1 MLHSPFLLTVAEVTM
16 IMKKKMANDITVAP
30 IGKHE
35 HGGNIYKFK
44 RDGLSRGGN
53 MIDFS
58 ANINPLGPPGWL
70 RSHLNRNL
78 ELVGHYPDPECF
90 ELRRTISQTYQV
102 SEECVVPANGTTELL
117 HFLPHILD
125 KRDVVVPVPSYID
138 YISVFHKNGFPIKT
152 VALLEKDG
160 FQITAEIL
168 EPYIHGSEIVIF
180 GNPAN
185 PAGTFLADHQ
195 ILQLARRHRE
205 TLFIVDEAFHEF
217 VSPFKTVGEA
227 TGNIITLNSLT
238 KFYAT
243 PGLRIGFGVLPADYA
258 KKMKA
263 ILPQWSVNTLAQSS
277 AVKFLED
284 DDYCEASRRACTQL
298 RGHLKGEL
306 EALSQL
312 VVFPSQANYFLV
324 KLQGEMSVEAL
335 YNNLLENSIIIRRC
349 GNYLGLD
356 SSYFRVAVRTESENS
371 LLIQAL
377 TGVLGNKTKALT
389 KRTRAAHSLMFQ
401 GTSSNA
407 GKSILSAA
415 FCRILLQDGFKVAPF
430 KAQNMSLN
438 SHVTHTGGEMGRAQ
452 VVQAM
457 AAKVDPDCRMNPV
470 LLKPNSHTGSQVIVN
485 GKPVANMEVKQYH
498 RYKEQAWQAVK
509 KSYDQLSAEF
519 DIIILEGAGS
529 PGEINLKRH
538 DIVNMKMARYAG
550 APVLIVGD
558 IDRGGVYA
566 SMAGIMDVLE
576 EWERALIAG
585 FVVNK
590 FRGDESLLTEAHQFI
605 FEHTGREVF
614 AVVPYLTD
622 ISIPEEDSV
631 SLREGRYNSGDKT
644 PDQIDIVVI
653 DLPHISNF
661 TDIDP
666 LYMEPD
672 VNVRFVKDASDLGEP
687 DAVIIPG
694 SKNVGGDL
702 KTIEK
707 RGLFQALTKLADQG
721 CVIVGI
727 CGGYQMLGRKMSDPH
742 NIETDNESIQGLGLL
757 DIETVLH
764 PEKTLRKQEGTHIR
778 SGLTIFGYEIHHGI
792 TDARLNPVLR
802 FDNGQTCGCQSMN
815 GSIWGVYLHGIFD
828 ADLYRRWFIDDLR
841 EKKNLP
847 KKAQVLAPYD
857 LEKSLDELADVVRSC
872 FDMNKMYR
880 LLNL

>member
-1 MLHSPFLLTVAEVTM
+1 M
-16 IMKKKMANDITVAP
+16 IMKKEMADSNTIAP

-35 HGGNIYKFK
+35 HGGNIYKIK
-44 RDGLSRGGN
+44 RDNLSRRRDV
-53 MIDFS
+53 MDFS

-102 SEECVVPANGTTELL
+102 SEKCIVPANGTTELL
-117 HFLPHILD
+117 HFLPYILD
-125 KRDVVVPVPSYID
+125 KREVIVPVPSYID
-138 YISVFHKNGFPIKT
+138 YITVFQKNGFQVKT
-152 VALLEKDG
+152 LVLSEEDG
-160 FQITAEIL
+160 YQITAEIL
-168 EPYIHGSEIVIF
+168 EPHIHGNEIVIF

-185 PAGTFLADHQ
+185 PSGTFLADHQ
-195 ILQLARRHRE
+195 ISQLARRHQD
-205 TLFIVDEAFHEF
+205 TLFIIDEAFHEF
-217 VSPFKTVGEA
+217 VSPFNTVGETA
-227 TGNIITLNSLT
+227 DNIITLNSLT

-243 PGLRIGFGVLPADYA
+243 PGLRIGFGLLPADYA
-258 KKMKA
+258 KKIKT

-277 AVKFLED
+277 AVKFLVD
-284 DDYCEASRRACTQL
+284 NDYCEASRLACTQL
-298 RGHLKGEL
+298 RENLKDEL
-306 EALSQL
+306 DALTRL

-324 KLQGEMSVEAL
+324 KLQGGMSADTL
-335 YNNLLENSIIIRRC
+335 YSKLLKSHIIIRRC

-356 SSYFRVAVRTESENS
+356 NSYFRVAVRTERENS
-371 LLIQAL
+371 LLVHAL
-377 TGVLGNKTKALT
+377 TRALGSQRKTIT
-389 KRTRAAHSLMFQ
+389 KSARLAQPLMFQ

-415 FCRILLQDGFKVAPF
+415 FCRILLQDGFNVAPF

-457 AAKVDPDCRMNPV
+457 AAKVDPDCRMNPI

-498 RYKEQAWQAVK
+498 QYKERAWEAVQ

-519 DIIILEGAGS
+519 DIIVLEGAGS

-538 DIVNMKMARYAG
+538 DIVNMKMARYAS

-576 EWERALIAG
+576 EWERTLIAG

-590 FRGDESLLTEAHQFI
+590 FRGDESLLKEAHQFI

-614 AVVPYLTD
+614 AVVPYVTD

-631 SLREGRYNSGDKT
+631 SLREGRYDSGTKT
-644 PDQIDIVVI
+644 PDQVDIVVI

-666 LYMEPD
+666 LYHEPD
-672 VNVRFVKDASDLGEP
+672 VNIRFVKNGIDLGEP

-702 KTIEK
+702 KTIKE
-707 RGLFQALTKLADQG
+707 RGFFEALSRLADQG

-742 NIETDNESIQGLGLL
+742 KIETDNESMQGIGLL

-764 PEKTLRKQEGTHIR
+764 PEKTLRKREGTHIR
-778 SGLTIFGYEIHHGI
+778 SDLTIFGYEIHHGI
-792 TDARLNPVLR
+792 TDAWLNPVLR
-802 FDNGQTCGCQSMN
+802 FKNGETCGSQSLN
-815 GSIWGVYLHGIFD
+815 GSIWGAYLHGIFD
-828 ADLYRRWFIDDLR
+828 DDLFRRWFIDDLR
-841 EKKNLP
+841 QRKNLP

-872 FDMNKMYR
+872 FDMKRIYR

>member
-1 MLHSPFLLTVAEVTM
+1 MSDGNGIAQ
-16 IMKKKMANDITVAP
+16 
-30 IGKHE
+30 IGKDE
-35 HGGNIYKFK
+35 HGGNIYKLK
-44 RDGLSRGGN
+44 REGLAGGAD

-58 ANINPLGPPGWL
+58 ANINPLGPPCWL
-70 RSHLNRNL
+70 RSHMNRNL
-78 ELVGHYPDPECF
+78 ELVGHYPDPECH
-90 ELRRTISQTYQV
+90 ELKKTISQTYRV
-102 SEECVVPANGTTELL
+102 SDECIIPVNGTTELL
-117 HFLPHILD
+117 HFLPYILD
-125 KRDVVVPVPSYID
+125 KREVIVPVPSYID
-138 YISVFHKNGFPIKT
+138 YISVFQKNGFPIKT
-152 VALLEKDG
+152 VALPEGDG
-160 FQITAEIL
+160 FHISAERI
-168 EPYIHGSEIVIF
+168 EPHLLGNKIVIF

-185 PAGTFLADHQ
+185 PSGTFLADNQ
-195 ILQLARRHRE
+195 ISELARNYQD

-217 VSPFKTVGEA
+217 VSPFRTVGETA
-227 TGNIITLNSLT
+227 DNIITLNSLT

-258 KKMKA
+258 KKIKT

-284 DDYCEASRRACTQL
+284 IDYCETSRLACTQL
-298 RGHLKGEL
+298 RKHLRDEL
-306 EALSQL
+306 ETLGQL
-312 VVFPSQANYFLV
+312 TVFPSWANYL
-324 KLQGEMSVEAL
+324 LIRLHGGMSADML
-335 YNNLLENSIIIRRC
+335 YSRLLMEDNIIIRRC

-356 SSYFRVAVRTESENS
+356 NSYFRVAVRTESENS
-371 LLIQAL
+371 RLIQAL
-377 TGVLGNKTKALT
+377 NRVLGSRRKTVK
-389 KRTRAAHSLMFQ
+389 KNTRRAHPLMFQ

-407 GKSILSAA
+407 GKSIMAAA

-498 RYKEQAWQAVK
+498 QYKEQAWNAVK
-509 KSYDQLSAEF
+509 KSYDQLAAEF
-519 DIIILEGAGS
+519 DIIVLEGAGS

-538 DIVNMKMARYAG
+538 DIVNMKMAKYAG

-566 SMAGIMDVLE
+566 SMAGTMDVLE

-590 FRGDESLLTEAHQFI
+590 FRGDESLLKKAHQFVL
-605 FEHTGREVF
+605 EHTGREVY

-622 ISIPEEDSV
+622 MAIPEEDSV

-644 PDQIDIVVI
+644 PDQVDIVVV

-666 LYMEPD
+666 LYLEPD
-672 VNVRFVKDASDLGEP
+672 VNVRFSKDASNLGKP

-702 KTIEK
+702 KTIKE
-707 RGLFQALTKLADQG
+707 RGFFQALPRLADQG

-727 CGGYQMLGRKMSDPH
+727 CGGYQMLGRQMSDPH
-742 NIETDNESIQGLGLL
+742 NIETDNESMQGLGLL
-757 DIETVLH
+757 DIDTVLH
-764 PEKTLRKQEGTHIR
+764 PEKTLRKREGIHIR
-778 SGLTIFGYEIHHGI
+778 SNLTIFGYEIHHGI
-792 TDARLNPVLR
+792 TDAGLNPVLR
-802 FDNGQTCGCQSMN
+802 FKDGEICGSQSTN
-815 GSIWGVYLHGIFD
+815 GSIWGAYLHGVFD
-828 ADLYRRWFIDDLR
+828 DDLFRRWFIDDLR
-841 EKKNLP
+841 QKRNLP
-847 KKAQVLAPYD
+847 PKGQVLAPYD
-857 LEKSLDELADVVRSC
+857 LEKNLDELADVIRAC
-872 FDMNKMYR
+872 FDMKKIHR
-880 LLNL
+880 LLKL